1 MRKKLKWRRMVKLLM
16 ILHSDSSPF
25 THHCEVEPAL
35 ISLQVLVLLG
45 LVQSVSGCKY
55 MGLQEAL
62 AHLHGLTIG
71 QQTALPKKKKN
82 ALLYFRVITYVL
94 INPSISFLKSKLH
107 QLLGTHT

>member
-1 MRKKLKWRRMVKLLM
+1 MKF
-16 ILHSDSSPF
+16 HSNSFLF

-45 LVQSVSGCKY
+45 LVQSASGCKY

-71 QQTALPKKKKN
+71 QQTALPKRKKRTVVFPCHYVCADKSLN
-82 ALLYFRVITYVL
+82 LLPQIKIAPVAGDTYMRTAG
-94 INPSISFLKSKLH
+94 FKL
-107 QLLGTHT
+107 L

>member
-1 MRKKLKWRRMVKLLM
+1 MYDVPCTVMALSLPVSEDEL
-16 ILHSDSSPF
+16 
-25 THHCEVEPAL
+25 AL

-45 LVQSVSGCKY
+45 LVQSASGCKY

-71 QQTALPKKKKN
+71 QQTATPERKKCTV
-82 ALLYFRVITYVL
+82 VIAYVP
-94 INPSISFLKSKLH
+94 INPSISFLKSKSH